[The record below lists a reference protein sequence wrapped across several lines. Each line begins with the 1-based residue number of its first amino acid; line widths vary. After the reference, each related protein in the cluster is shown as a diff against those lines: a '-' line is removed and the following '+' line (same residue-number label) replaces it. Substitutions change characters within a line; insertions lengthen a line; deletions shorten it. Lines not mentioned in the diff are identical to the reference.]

1 MKHSNQLKT
10 AQKIITILKA
20 NGFEAFIVG
29 GAVRD
34 YLLKIND
41 NEKDIDITTNAAP
54 QQIELLLRPE
64 KTIQIQINYGSIKIT
79 FENYL
84 FEITT
89 YRKEGAYKDYRHP
102 SEIFFTNNIHQDLL
116 RRDFTINA
124 LLMDE
129 TGKIFDFTTEKQGKK
144 DLKQGLIRTI
154 QDPFIKFQED
164 PLRILRVFYFQSKLS
179 FCIEKNTKKA
189 IIQKN
194 HLLAKISSQ
203 RIYEHLEKIIT
214 HKNWHHTFKTIIETK
229 THLFLPQ
236 LDQSILCLSY
246 LHEDQLKHIQAHQ
259 KLKRRIFWS
268 MSLLLNKQ
276 ILTFFPFT
284 KQKKKS
290 YKNIASLSLYL
301 WENITFNLFKHG
313 LKNCLLANQIN
324 YLLQK
329 EPYEASKMQYIYQ
342 HLPIKTINELNFSW
356 KEVLQQLPQKPK
368 GTWIKHT
375 KKQLITKVLKREIP
389 NIKEQLIN
397 FILRQNQTLNKE

>member
-1 MKHSNQLKT
+1 MKHFNQIKT
-10 AQKIITILKA
+10 AQKIITILKT

-29 GAVRD
+29 GTVRD
-34 YLLKIND
+34 YLLKINA
-41 NEKDIDITTNAAP
+41 NEDIDITTNAAP
-54 QQIELLLRPE
+54 KQIKLLLCPK
-64 KTIQIQINYGSIKIT
+64 KTTQIQINYGSLKIT
-79 FENYL
+79 FEKYL

-89 YRKEGAYKDYRHP
+89 YRKEGTYKDYRHP
-102 SEIFFTNNIHQDLL
+102 SEIFFTKNIHQDLL

-129 TGKIFDFTTEKQGKK
+129 TGKIFDFTPEKKGKT
-144 DLKQGLIRTI
+144 DLKKGLIRTI
-154 QDPFIKFQED
+154 KDPFIRFQED
-164 PLRILRVFYFQSKLS
+164 PLRILRAFYFQSKLC

-214 HKNWHHTFKTIIETK
+214 HKNWHQTFKTMIETK

-236 LDQSILCLSY
+236 IYKSILCLGY
-246 LHEDQLKHIQAHQ
+246 LNETRLKYIQTHH

-268 MSLLLNKQ
+268 MSLLLNNQ
-276 ILTFFPFT
+276 ILASFPFT
-284 KQKKKS
+284 KQKKKI
-290 YKNIASLSLYL
+290 YQNIASLSLYL
-301 WENITFNLFKHG
+301 WENIAFNLFKHG

-329 EPYEASKMQYIYQ
+329 EPYEVAKMQYIYQ
-342 HLPIKTINELNFSW
+342 HLPIKTITELNFSW
-356 KEVLQQLPQKPK
+356 KEVLKQLPQKPK

-375 KKQLITKVLKREIP
+375 QKELITKVLNREIP
-389 NIKEQLIN
+389 NIKERLIN
-397 FILRQNQTLNKE
+397 FVLSKNQTLDKE

>member
-10 AQKIITILKA
+10 AQKIITILKT

-29 GAVRD
+29 GTVRD
-34 YLLKIND
+34 YLLKINA
-41 NEKDIDITTNAAP
+41 NEDIDITTNAAP
-54 QQIELLLRPE
+54 QQIKLLLCPE
-64 KTIQIQINYGSIKIT
+64 KTTQIKINYGSFKIT

-89 YRKEGAYKDYRHP
+89 YRKEGTYKDYRHP
-102 SEIFFTNNIHQDLL
+102 SEIFFTKNVHQDLL

-129 TGKIFDFTTEKQGKK
+129 TGKIFDFTPEKQGKK

-154 QDPFIKFQED
+154 KDPFIRFQED
-164 PLRILRVFYFQSKLS
+164 PLRILRAFYFQSKIG
-179 FCIEKNTKKA
+179 FCIEKTTQKA
-189 IIQKN
+189 IIHKN

-203 RIYEHLEKIIT
+203 RIYEHIEKIIT
-214 HKNWHHTFKTIIETK
+214 HKNWHQSFKTMIETK

-236 LDQSILCLSY
+236 LTQSILCLAY
-246 LHEDQLKHIQAHQ
+246 LHETQLKYIQAHH

-268 MSLLLNKQ
+268 MSLLLNNQ
-276 ILTFFPFT
+276 ILASFPFT

-290 YKNIASLSLYL
+290 YQNIASLSLYL

-329 EPYEASKMQYIYQ
+329 EPYAAAKIQYIYQ
-342 HLPIKTINELNFSW
+342 YLPIKTITELNFSW
-356 KEVLQQLPQKPK
+356 QEVLKQLPHKPK

-375 KKQLITKVLKREIP
+375 QKQLITKVLNREIP

-397 FILRQNQTLNKE
+397 FVLSQNQILDKQ